1 MIILRVL
8 FIVWLVL
15 SLNCFL
21 TLVCKLIYGICFR
34 DAGITLR
41 GVVVVDG
48 RRKFSYLEVHCFILL
63 CRLCLGSV

>member
-21 TLVCKLIYGICFR
+21 TAVCKLTSGTRPR
-34 DAGITLR
+34 DAGIIFC
-41 GVVVVDG
+41 GVVVADG
-48 RRKFSYLEVHCFILL
+48 RGKLSYLEVYLFILV